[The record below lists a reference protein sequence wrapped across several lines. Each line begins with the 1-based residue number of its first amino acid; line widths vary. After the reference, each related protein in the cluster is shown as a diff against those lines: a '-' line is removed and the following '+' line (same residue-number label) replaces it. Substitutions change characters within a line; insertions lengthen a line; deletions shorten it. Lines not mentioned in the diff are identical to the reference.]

1 VKASLYSAIAA
12 LCLALAVPTAFAA
25 RISGDVTAT
34 VFQIYD
40 PANLL
45 GGQVSMDQ
53 AGRGRFSYETD
64 VPMTD
69 RWSTWDGTLEVR
81 SFAESASQGSL
92 AFTLGGLVFE
102 TDASSPNWMYQV
114 EVWDAGYNTGNPDQI
129 RLYGW
134 PFKPVPGL
142 PGVDGVQVTFQFAE
156 YYNTYTVMEYP
167 MPTSFP
173 DLDRFRHSW
182 VTISGWNAST
192 GAYFEVR
199 LQMQTVQPSVAAE
212 PTVSPAPGAFVRQQP
227 IVPAVMLPSG
237 TPVLAIEGN
246 INGFES
252 PAYFA
257 GCSQTATV
265 LRLAFVCPDLN
276 PNLAPGMNR
285 VEWRVRLN
293 DGSVTSKV
301 VEWEIVQ

>member
-1 VKASLYSAIAA
+1 MKARFCSAIAVV
-12 LCLALAVPTAFAA
+12 CLAFAAPAAFAA

-34 VFQIYD
+34 VFHWSVPD
-40 PANLL
+40 GSL
-45 GGQVSMDQ
+45 
-53 AGRGRFSYETD
+53 D
-64 VPMTD
+64 VRT
-69 RWSTWDGTLEVR
+69 
-81 SFAESASQGSL
+81 FAESASQGSV

-102 TDASSPNWMYQV
+102 TDALSPNWMFQV
-114 EVWDAGYNTGNPDQI
+114 EVWDAQYNTGNPDQI

-142 PGVDGVQVTFQFAE
+142 PGVDGVQVIFQFAD
-156 YYNTYTVMEYP
+156 YYSTYAVMQYP
-167 MPTSFP
+167 MPTSLP
-173 DLDRFRHSW
+173 DLVRFPTSW
-182 VTISGWNAST
+182 VIISGWSNST
-192 GAYFEVR
+192 GGYFEVR

-212 PTVSPAPGAFVRQQP
+212 PTVSPAAGPFVRQQP

-237 TPVLAIEGN
+237 TPVLAIEGS
-246 INGFES
+246 INGFEL

-257 GCSQTATV
+257 NCSRTDTV
-265 LRLAFVCPDLN
+265 LRMAFVCPDLN
-276 PNLAPGMNR
+276 YNLVPGINR